1 MQTMT
6 YFDAAL
12 KELYLPV
19 IRKQLPEKSVLLS
32 NIKRTSKRIDSSG
45 KYARLTLDT
54 GWTTGIGAKAENATL
69 PTAGYAK
76 PVNSDVYMKYNYA
89 RIEIS
94 GPVMSAARNNIGAIQ
109 NSFTVETQ
117 SATTAMRNDINRQLF
132 GDGYGALAL
141 VASGSNDNTYTTYTV
156 DSSKY
161 IKKGMYIDSYS
172 AKSGGAI
179 GQSNIVVYDVPSTT
193 TFRVAEG
200 SETVI
205 DNDYIF
211 RSGARDNEMMGLL
224 GIVDGDQTYRDSL
237 QGITRSTTGNSY
249 WDSSLKSTG
258 SSGSPT
264 ALTQALM
271 QDTITAAEQEDGEID
286 FIVTTFALRD
296 TYAALLTPDKRF
308 VNTTSLKG
316 GFKSVD
322 FNDVPLVCDKDAIAN
337 QMFFVDSSTLALYVS
352 KDTAWM
358 DDDGSV
364 LSRVSGKDAFEAT
377 LRSYQNLGTDRPG
390 KNAVLRFVQ

>member
-1 MQTMT
+1 MSF
-6 YFDAAL
+6 FDAAL

-32 NIKRTSKRIDSSG
+32 NIKRTSKRIDASG

-69 PTAGYAK
+69 PTAGYSK

-89 RIEIS
+89 RIEVS
-94 GPVMSAARNNIGAIQ
+94 GPVMAAARNNIGAIQ

-117 SATTAMRNDINRQLF
+117 SATTAMRNDLNRQLF
-132 GDGYGALAL
+132 GDGYGALTQ
-141 VASGSNDNTYTTYTV
+141 VSGRAGTGGTHTTYTV
-156 DSSKY
+156 DSTKY
-161 IKKGMYIDSYS
+161 IKKGMYIDS
-172 AKSGGAI
+172 AATKSG
-179 GQSNIVVYDVPSTT
+179 SIVASGELVHDVPSST
-193 TFRVAEG
+193 TFRIAEG
-200 SETVI
+200 TYSI
-205 DNDYIF
+205 DATDYLF
-211 RSGARDNEMMGLL
+211 RTGAQDNEMMGLL
-224 GIVDGDQTYRDSL
+224 GIIDGDQTYRDTL

-249 WDSSLKSTG
+249 WDSSMKDTG

-286 FIVTTFALRD
+286 FIITTFALRD

-337 QMFFVDSSTLALYVS
+337 MMFFTDASTLALYVS

-364 LSRVSGKDAFEAT
+364 LNRVSGKDAFEAT